1 MIKELELE
9 DDNSWLDYDE
19 EWDNKI
25 KQLIEERKVIIQKC
39 IDSFD
44 RVFNKY
50 GVDKFQEDD
59 KLDLFIQDS

>member
-1 MIKELELE
+1 MIKELEE

-25 KQLIEERKVIIQKC
+25 KQLVEERKVIIQKC